1 VRGATSTQPRTILV
15 AIDSSP
21 QAAEARRW
29 GVSLAQRY
37 CARPLLRYI
46 LAAAGEETSPL
57 ESMLIR
63 SAPAIHEE
71 KASGI

>member
-1 VRGATSTQPRTILV
+1 MQLRTILV
-15 AIDSSP
+15 AVGSSP
-21 QAAEARRW
+21 QAPEARRW
-29 GVSLAQRY
+29 GVSLGQKY
-37 CARPLLRYI
+37 CARPLLRHI
-46 LAAAGEETSPL
+46 LAAAGEDTSPL